1 MFHDFLL
8 VLCYYICYGFYVLI
22 IFNNLLH
29 MFVNKQHPYQIPALL
44 FAETAFPINIPD
56 HSSTHLINY
65 LFFVV
70 FSRHMVLLAF
80 SHWSVLN
87 KVLTANSLDLIEFTA
102 VTETVDLQRM
112 LFYVYQMVREV
123 VTKTK
128 LRVWLLEVQLI
139 LQQTPKL
146 INKQDTLSVV
156 TAAMFHQLFLI
167 LMRVNIEKKTA

>member
-1 MFHDFLL
+1 
-8 VLCYYICYGFYVLI
+8 
-22 IFNNLLH
+22 
-29 MFVNKQHPYQIPALL
+29 
-44 FAETAFPINIPD
+44 
-56 HSSTHLINY
+56 
-65 LFFVV
+65 
-70 FSRHMVLLAF
+70 MVLLAF

-87 KVLTANSLDLIEFTA
+87 KVLTANSLNLIEFTA
-102 VTETVDLQRM
+102 VTETDDLQRM

-167 LMRVNIEKKTA
+167 LMRARNINICSLHESQYWKENRLVAAWNLPWLSRKWMNPCSRRRWIGSAKLKREPLPSWKKTLYFLDLICRNIFYI